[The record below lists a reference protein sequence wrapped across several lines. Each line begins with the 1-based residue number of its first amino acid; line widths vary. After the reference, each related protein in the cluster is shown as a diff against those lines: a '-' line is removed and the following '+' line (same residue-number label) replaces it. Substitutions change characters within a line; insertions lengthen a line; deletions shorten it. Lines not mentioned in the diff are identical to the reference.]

1 MNFINNYLS
10 ILENIKSISKN
21 TTLVVVT
28 KNQEFENI
36 LPLIKIGHRHFGEN
50 RVQEAKLKWQDKII
64 DGFNL
69 HLIGRLQSNKS
80 DTAVEIFNY
89 IHSLDSEKL
98 ALALSKSEKKL
109 RKKINY
115 FIQVNIANELQ
126 KGGILEK
133 ELKSFCNFCK
143 HDLNLNIIGLMII
156 PPVNE
161 DPIFYFKKL
170 KDLSISNNLHDLSM
184 GMSNDY
190 IQALK
195 NGSTFL
201 RVGSLIFKS

>member
-10 ILENIKSISKN
+10 ILENIKSISKK

-50 RVQEAKLKWQDKII
+50 RVQEAKLKWHNKSI
-64 DGFNL
+64 DNLNL

-80 DTAVEIFNY
+80 DLAVEIFNY

-98 ALALSKSEKKL
+98 AFALSKSEKKL
-109 RKKINY
+109 KKKINY
-115 FIQVNIANELQ
+115 FIQVNIANEPQ
-126 KGGILEK
+126 KGGILAN

-143 HDLNLNIIGLMII
+143 HDLYLNIIGLMII
-156 PPVNE
+156 PPAN
-161 DPIFYFKKL
+161 DDSIFYFKRL
-170 KDLSISNNLHDLSM
+170 KDLSINNNLPDLSM

-190 IQALK
+190 IQALN
-195 NGSTFL
+195 NGSTFI

>member
-1 MNFINNYLS
+1 MNFIKNYLS

-21 TTLVVVT
+21 NTLVVVT
-28 KNQEFENI
+28 KNQEFEKI
-36 LPLIKIGHRHFGEN
+36 LPLIKIGHRNFGEN

-64 DGFNL
+64 DDLNL
-69 HLIGRLQSNKS
+69 HFIGRLQSNKS
-80 DTAVEIFNY
+80 DSAVGIFNY

-126 KGGILEK
+126 KGGISEK
-133 ELKSFCNFCK
+133 ELKSFCNYCK
-143 HDLNLNIIGLMII
+143 YDLNLNIIGLMTI

-161 DPIFYFKKL
+161 DSIFYFKKL
-170 KDLSISNNLHDLSM
+170 KDLSISNNLKDLSM

-190 IQALK
+190 IEALK
-195 NGSTFL
+195 NGSTFI
-201 RVGSLIFKS
+201 RVGSLIFKG

>member
-1 MNFINNYLS
+1 MNIINNYLS

-21 TTLVVVT
+21 TTFVVVT

-50 RVQEAKLKWQDKII
+50 RVQEAKLKWQDKMT
-64 DGFNL
+64 NNLKL

-80 DTAVEIFNY
+80 DSAVEIFNY
-89 IHSLDSEKL
+89 VHSLDSEKL
-98 ALALSKSEKKL
+98 AIALSKSEKKL
-109 RKKINY
+109 KKKINY

-126 KGGILEK
+126 KGGISEK
-133 ELKSFCNFCK
+133 ELHNFSHFCK
-143 HDLNLNIIGLMII
+143 HDLKLNIIGLMII
-156 PPVNE
+156 PPVDE
-161 DPIFYFKKL
+161 DPVFYFNKL

-195 NGSTFL
+195 NGSTFI
-201 RVGSLIFKS
+201 RIGSLIFKS